1 MKLHEFIV
9 RRLILL
15 VPVMVGVAVFTFA
28 IAHIIPA
35 DPAAAQC
42 GDKCGVIID
51 TYYEN
56 GSSGESYTD
65 EGELYTLSSGISSG
79 IKQITLVDAS
89 AFSDQGGTGLI
100 GDDSFGWSGK
110 NGDRL
115 TGISGIDE
123 DAAEGTVVSYYVQIS
138 AYDANRERMG
148 MNEPVAFQFVTYL
161 TNLLEGDW
169 GESITYH
176 RPVIDVVKD
185 AAPITLEMSFLALAI
200 AYPLG
205 IILGIISA
213 VRQDKMFDHLSRFLA
228 IAFVSLPIFWFA
240 MVLQLF
246 FATGPEN
253 SGICDPIFGTDGG
266 CFPIYGRHDPGF
278 SFPENGFGIS
288 LSTLIPGLDGTFLDL
303 SIPYP
308 DGGTGFHLVDSWFAS
323 DEQLAALPDEYGS
336 RRLLF
341 KDSIL
346 HLVLPC
352 TALGVASAGGLLRY
366 MRASLL
372 EVLNEDYV
380 RTARAKGLAEW
391 RVIIVH
397 ACRNALVPIVT
408 ILGFSIGGAI
418 GGAVLTET
426 IFAFNG
432 MGRVAVTSIQYLD
445 FTVIMGV
452 TLITSVIFLLSN
464 LIVDIMYAV
473 VDPRVRLE

>member
-1 MKLHEFIV
+1 M
-9 RRLILL
+9 
-15 VPVMVGVAVFTFA
+15 
-28 IAHIIPA
+28 
-35 DPAAAQC
+35 
-42 GDKCGVIID
+42 
-51 TYYEN
+51 
-56 GSSGESYTD
+56 
-65 EGELYTLSSGISSG
+65 
-79 IKQITLVDAS
+79 KQITLVDAS

-100 GDDSFGWSGK
+100 GEDSFRWSGK

-138 AYDANRERMG
+138 AYEANRERMG
-148 MNEPVAFQFVTYL
+148 MNEPVPVQFFKYIKH
-161 TNLLEGDW
+161 LLEGDW

-205 IILGIISA
+205 IILGIVSA

-246 FATGPEN
+246 FATGPDN

-278 SFPENGFGIS
+278 SFPEEGFGIT
-288 LSTLIPGLDGTFLDL
+288 LSTLIPFLDGTFLDL

-341 KDSIL
+341 KDTIL

-352 TALGVASAGGLLRY
+352 TCLLY
-366 MRASLL
+366 
-372 EVLNEDYV
+372 
-380 RTARAKGLAEW
+380 
-391 RVIIVH
+391 
-397 ACRNALVPIVT
+397 
-408 ILGFSIGGAI
+408 
-418 GGAVLTET
+418 
-426 IFAFNG
+426 
-432 MGRVAVTSIQYLD
+432 TSP
-445 FTVIMGV
+445 
-452 TLITSVIFLLSN
+452 S
-464 LIVDIMYAV
+464 
-473 VDPRVRLE
+473 PRD